1 MQCIGHFKLLLS
13 LLGLEG
19 CVEVQRSV
27 LSLIESV
34 TSNAECVSDIA
45 ASEVIIFYL
54 ETLVVFITRILHEV
68 NIFIDFFQVLA

>member
-27 LSLIESV
+27 LALIESV
-34 TSNAECVSDIA
+34 TSNAECVNDIA
-45 ASEVIIFYL
+45 ASEVMLKVILIHIINCL
-54 ETLVVFITRILHEV
+54 IK
-68 NIFIDFFQVLA
+68 IDIK